1 MISPSELES
10 GALLLIRP
18 VDDLPDPLAH
28 QMAGQ
33 IVMFVQINQSGHVI
47 VKADKHRKKLAFRA
61 IDLQVIE

>member
-1 MISPSELES
+1 MISPSSLEP
-10 GALLLIRP
+10 GALLLIKP

-33 IVMFVQINQSGHVI
+33 IVMFVHMNQAGHVI
-47 VKADKHRKKLAFRA
+47 VKAEKAKKKLAFRS